1 MLSLEVIGVFIATV
15 GNILLGLFTL
25 LKNPKSATGKLF
37 FCFTLVLALYIG
49 FNHVATIQTANAAA
63 GFWVRA
69 VMANAVLVNV
79 FFFFLVD
86 TFPKNKMH
94 MSKLVFWGSIL
105 VSILL
110 IPMAMS
116 NLIFSSVSLEQ
127 GVIKSS
133 PGLGMP
139 AFLLHTLVFLGGG
152 FLLLIGRFR
161 RARGVEKSQIRFFL
175 AGTIF
180 MFLSLL
186 VTNLVLV
193 VLFNNAAFVALL
205 PLYTLV
211 FVGCIS
217 YSIARHQFLDINYFV
232 ARAVVY
238 TVVIGLTALM
248 FPIAVYLLSQM
259 FLEIHFT
266 NQELTALIIIV
277 VAVSLSFQAV
287 RRVIESFT
295 DRIFFQGRYNTNE
308 VLSTLSH
315 VMASTLRLEDVAH
328 GVLDVLL
335 LQLRLSRGAIIVTK
349 DDLVVDVLSAGYAPF
364 PTLNEVDV
372 KRMTTTRDLLNIDE
386 LEDESIKNILRSLEA
401 SVVVHLRTD
410 GEQIGLLVLG
420 AKLSGDIYSRQDL
433 ALLDIL
439 APEAAVAVQNAF
451 AYEEIRRFNVTLQEE
466 VDHATQD
473 LQQANLKLKDLDKL
487 KDEFVSLASHELR
500 TPLTAIRSY
509 IWMTLSGKGG
519 EITDKQKYYLD
530 RASVSANRL
539 IRLVNG
545 MLNISRIESG
555 RMAMQPARVD
565 IVRLARAVLDE
576 VQPKIMELG
585 LIVDIQTLES
595 SIDVVIDSD
604 KIQEVLMNFIG
615 NAMKFTPRGG
625 TIHLRLKSEGQLVW
639 VDVQDSG
646 VGIDPADVGKLFTK
660 FGALRTGGTSDAIAS
675 QSTGLGLY
683 ISKTIVSMHGGSVR
697 VISEGLGKGSIFGFS
712 LPKYSPDTLV
722 QMQQK
727 YAKDGLGIIH
737 SEVDI

>member
-1 MLSLEVIGVFIATV
+1 MLSLEVIGVFIATI

-49 FNHVATIQTANAAA
+49 FNHIATIQTASAVA

-94 MSKLVFWGSIL
+94 MSKIVFWASIF

-110 IPMAMS
+110 VPMAMS
-116 NLIFSSVSLEQ
+116 NLIFSSVTVEA
-127 GVIKSS
+127 GVIKST

-161 RARGVEKSQIRFFL
+161 SAKGVEKSQMRFFL

-186 VTNLVLV
+186 ITNLVLV
-193 VLFNNAAFVALL
+193 VVFNNAAFVALL

-238 TVVIGLTALM
+238 AIVIGLTALV
-248 FPIAVYLLSQM
+248 FPVAVYLLSQI

-266 NQELTALIIIV
+266 NQELTALIVIV
-277 VAVSLSFQAV
+277 VLVSLSFQAV

-295 DRIFFQGRYNTNE
+295 DKIFFQGRYNTNE
-308 VLSTLSH
+308 VLNTLSH
-315 VMASTLRLEDVAH
+315 VMASTLRLEDVTH

-335 LQLRLSRGAIIVTK
+335 RQLRISRGAIIVTK
-349 DDLVVDVLSAGYAPF
+349 GDLVVDVLSEGYAPF
-364 PTLNEVDV
+364 PTLVEADI
-372 KRMTTTRDLLNIDE
+372 KRMTITRDLLNIDE
-386 LEDESIKNILRSLEA
+386 LEDESVKNILRSLEA
-401 SVVVHLRTD
+401 SVVVHLRTE
-410 GEQIGLLVLG
+410 GTQIGLLVLG

-519 EITDKQKYYLD
+519 DVTEKQKYYLD
-530 RASVSANRL
+530 RASVSADRL

-555 RMAMQPARVD
+555 RMAMKVARINMAELV
-565 IVRLARAVLDE
+565 RAVLDE
-576 VQPKIMELG
+576 VRPKIQELS
-585 LIVDIQTLES
+585 LNVNVVQSDLQIYVAVDQ
-595 SIDVVIDSD
+595 D
-604 KIQEVLMNFIG
+604 KIHEVLMNFIG
-615 NAMKFTPRGG
+615 NAMKFTPQGG
-625 TIHLRLKSEGQLVW
+625 SIIVEVKRDGDMVCVSVHDTGM
-639 VDVQDSG
+639 
-646 VGIDPADVGKLFTK
+646 GIAPDDIGKLFTK
-660 FGALRTGGTSDAIAS
+660 FGALRTGATSEAVAS

-683 ISKTIVSMHGGSVR
+683 ISKTIVTMHGGEVQAASEGIGR
-697 VISEGLGKGSIFGFS
+697 GSTFSFSLPLYTDQKQKELQERYKSEGLE
-712 LPKYSPDTLV
+712 L
-722 QMQQK
+722 
-727 YAKDGLGIIH
+727 IH
-737 SEVDI
+737 SMID

>member
-1 MLSLEVIGVFIATV
+1 MLSLEVIGVVIATC
-15 GNILLGLFTL
+15 GNILLGLFAL
-25 LKNPKSATGKLF
+25 LKNPKSSTGKLF

-49 FNHVATIQTANAAA
+49 FNHIATVQTASDAA

-94 MSKLVFWGSIL
+94 MSKIVFWASVF

-110 IPMAMS
+110 VPIAMS
-116 NLIFSSVSLEQ
+116 NLIFSSVTIEE
-127 GVIKSS
+127 GVIKSI

-161 RARGVEKSQIRFFL
+161 HAKGVEKSQMRFFL

-186 VTNLVLV
+186 ITNLVLV
-193 VLFNNAAFVALL
+193 VVFNNATFVALL

-238 TVVIGLTALM
+238 AIVIGLTALI
-248 FPIAVYLLSQM
+248 FPVAVYLLSQI
-259 FLEIHFT
+259 FLETHFT
-266 NQELTALIIIV
+266 NQELTVLIVIV
-277 VAVSLSFQAV
+277 VFISLSFQAV
-287 RRVIESFT
+287 RHVIESFT

-308 VLSTLSH
+308 VLNTLSH
-315 VMASTLRLEDVAH
+315 VMASTLRLEDVTH

-335 LQLRLSRGAIIVTK
+335 RQLRISRGAIIVTK
-349 DDLVVDVLSAGYAPF
+349 DDLVVDVLSEGYTPF
-364 PTLNEVDV
+364 PTLVEADI
-372 KRMTTTRDLLNIDE
+372 KRMIITRDLLNIDE
-386 LEDESIKNILRSLEA
+386 LEDENIKNILRSLEA
-401 SVVVHLRTD
+401 SVVVHLRTE
-410 GEQIGLLVLG
+410 GTQIGLLVLG

-451 AYEEIRRFNVTLQEE
+451 AYEEIRRFNITLQEE

-519 EITDKQKYYLD
+519 DITERQKYYLD
-530 RASVSANRL
+530 RASISANRL

-555 RMAMQPARVD
+555 RMAMQPTKVD
-565 IVRLARAVLDE
+565 IVQLSRAILDE

-585 LIVDIQTLES
+585 LLVDIQAQAP
-595 SIDVVIDSD
+595 SIDVVADPD

-625 TIHLRLKSEGQLVW
+625 HIHIQLRTEAEMVW
-639 VDVQDSG
+639 VDIQDSG
-646 VGIDPADVGKLFTK
+646 VGIDPVDIGKLFTK

-683 ISKTIVSMHGGSVR
+683 ISKTIISMHGGLVR
-697 VISEGLGKGSIFGFS
+697 VHSDGLGKGSTFGFS
-712 LPKYSPDTLV
+712 LPKFSDAILARMQAKYS
-722 QMQQK
+722 
-727 YAKDGLGIIH
+727 KDGLGIIH
-737 SEVDI
+737 SEVDV

>member
-1 MLSLEVIGVFIATV
+1 MLSLEVIGVVIATV

-49 FNHVATIQTANAAA
+49 FNHIATIQTANTAA

-94 MSKLVFWGSIL
+94 MSKIVFWASIF
-105 VSILL
+105 VSLLL

-116 NLIFSSVSLEQ
+116 HLIFSSVSVEE
-127 GVIKSS
+127 GIIKSS

-152 FLLLIGRFR
+152 FLLLIGKFR
-161 RARGVEKSQIRFFL
+161 SARGIEKSQVRFFL

-186 VTNLVLV
+186 ITNLVLV
-193 VLFNNAAFVALL
+193 VVFNNAAFVALL
-205 PLYTLV
+205 PVYTLV

-217 YSIARHQFLDINYFV
+217 YSIARHQFLDINYYV

-238 TVVIGLTALM
+238 AIVIGLTAII
-248 FPIAVYLLSQM
+248 FPVVVYLLSQI

-295 DRIFFQGRYNTNE
+295 DKIFFQGRYNTNE

-315 VMASTLRLEDVAH
+315 VMASTLRLEDVTH

-335 LQLRLSRGAIIVTK
+335 RQLRISRGAIIVTK
-349 DDLVVDVLSAGYAPF
+349 DDLVADVLSAGYAPF
-364 PTLNEVDV
+364 PTLIEADV
-372 KRMTTTRDLLNIDE
+372 KRISTTRDLLNIDE

-401 SVVVHLRTD
+401 SVVVHLRTE
-410 GEQIGLLVLG
+410 GAQIGLLVLG
-420 AKLSGDIYSRQDL
+420 AKLSGDIYSHQDL

-451 AYEEIRRFNVTLQEE
+451 AYEEIRRFNITLQEE
-466 VDHATQD
+466 VDRATQD

-519 EITDKQKYYLD
+519 DITEKQKYYLD
-530 RASVSANRL
+530 RASVSADRL

-555 RMAMQPARVD
+555 RMAMKVARINIADLVQ
-565 IVRLARAVLDE
+565 AVLDE
-576 VQPKIMELG
+576 VRPKIQELS
-585 LIVDIQTLES
+585 LNVNVVQSDMQIFVAVDE
-595 SIDVVIDSD
+595 D
-604 KIQEVLMNFIG
+604 KIHEVLMNFIG
-615 NAMKFTPRGG
+615 NAMKFTPQGG
-625 TIHLRLKSEGQLVW
+625 SITVEVRRDGDMVCVSVRDTGM
-639 VDVQDSG
+639 
-646 VGIDPADVGKLFTK
+646 GIAPDDIGKLFTK
-660 FGALRTGGTSDAIAS
+660 FGALRTGATSEAVAS

-683 ISKTIVSMHGGSVR
+683 ISKTIVSMHGGKVQAASAGMGR
-697 VISEGLGKGSIFGFS
+697 GSTFSFSLPLYSDQKQKELQERYTSEGLE
-712 LPKYSPDTLV
+712 L
-722 QMQQK
+722 
-727 YAKDGLGIIH
+727 IH
-737 SEVDI
+737 SMID

>member
-1 MLSLEVIGVFIATV
+1 MLSLEVIGVVIATS

-49 FNHVATIQTANAAA
+49 FNHIATVQTANDAA
-63 GFWVRA
+63 GFWVRT

-86 TFPKNKMH
+86 TFPKNRMH
-94 MSKLVFWGSIL
+94 MSRLVFWASVF
-105 VSILL
+105 VSLML

-116 NLIFSSVSLEQ
+116 DLIFSSVSIDS
-127 GVIKSS
+127 GVIKSN

-152 FLLLIGRFR
+152 FLLLIGRYR
-161 RARGVEKSQIRFFL
+161 SSHGVEKSQMRFFL
-175 AGTIF
+175 AGTVF

-193 VLFNNAAFVALL
+193 VVFNNAAFVALL

-238 TVVIGLTALM
+238 AIVIGLTALI
-248 FPIAVYLLSQM
+248 FPVAVYLLSQI

-266 NQELTALIIIV
+266 TQELTALIFIV
-277 VAVSLSFQAV
+277 VIVSLSFQGV

-295 DRIFFQGRYNTNE
+295 DKIFFQGRYDTNA

-315 VMASTLRLEDVAH
+315 VMASTLRLEDVTH

-335 LQLRLSRGAIIVTK
+335 RQLRLARGAIIVTK
-349 DDLVVDVLSAGYAPF
+349 DDLVVDVLSAGYSPF
-364 PTLNEVDV
+364 PTLVEENV
-372 KRMTTTRDLLNIDE
+372 KRLSATRDLLNIDE
-386 LEDESIKNILRSLEA
+386 LEDESVKDLMRSLES

-410 GEQIGLLVLG
+410 GKQIGLLVLG

-451 AYEEIRRFNVTLQEE
+451 AYEEIRRFNVTLQEK
-466 VDHATQD
+466 VDRATQD
-473 LQQANLKLKDLDKL
+473 LLAANLKLKDLDKL

-519 EITDKQKYYLD
+519 EITEKQKYYLD

-555 RMAMQPARVD
+555 RMAMQPAQVD
-565 IVRLARAVLDE
+565 IVRLTRMVLDE
-576 VQPKIMELG
+576 VQPKLMELG
-585 LIVDIQTLES
+585 LMVDIQS
-595 SIDVVIDSD
+595 SVPSIDVVADSD
-604 KIQEVLMNFIG
+604 KIQEVFMNFIG

-625 TIHLRLKSEGQLVW
+625 KIHIKLTLEGQLIW
-639 VDVQDSG
+639 VDIQDSG
-646 VGIDPADVGKLFTK
+646 VGIDPTDVGKLFTK

-697 VISEGLGKGSIFGFS
+697 VVSEGLGKGSTFGFS
-712 LPKYSPDTLV
+712 LPKFSPDTLV

-737 SEVDI
+737 SEFDI